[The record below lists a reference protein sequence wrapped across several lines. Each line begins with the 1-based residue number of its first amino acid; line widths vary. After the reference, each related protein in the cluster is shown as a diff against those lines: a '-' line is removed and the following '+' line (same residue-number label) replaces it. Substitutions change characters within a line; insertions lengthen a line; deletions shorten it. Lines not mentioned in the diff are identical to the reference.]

1 MVGVGALNSVEL
13 SDITATDTVL
23 RPLANATGDGV
34 AWLAGSSVPNIRHS
48 PRGRGMANVG
58 PTASTQW
65 LAFQSNSAFTVTRTR
80 TLPLLPALLLLFRT
94 AAALLLAWHRE
105 GH

>member
-1 MVGVGALNSVEL
+1 
-13 SDITATDTVL
+13 
-23 RPLANATGDGV
+23 
-34 AWLAGSSVPNIRHS
+34 
-48 PRGRGMANVG
+48 MANVG